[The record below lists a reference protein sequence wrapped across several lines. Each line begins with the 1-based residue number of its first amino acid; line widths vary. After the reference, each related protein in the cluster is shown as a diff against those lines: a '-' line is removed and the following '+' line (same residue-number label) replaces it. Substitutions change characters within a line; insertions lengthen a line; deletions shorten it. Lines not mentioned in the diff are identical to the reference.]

1 MGLFQLNFNNKT
13 IIIFITSIVWAIN
26 FRTTFKTI
34 DSHMDSGSYSSLKF
48 DQKLILMKNVLNC
61 FFFIGL
67 LLETKQIK
75 STPKNEK
82 ELIKI
87 QEGNTIVLE
96 LKEKKDS
103 KDDLMKSVSK
113 LNQLTNIKS
122 KILFWIKN
130 IFLIIIIYICEELY
144 FIISNNH
151 ILDRI
156 VCPIRNVGFLIS
168 LLIFPPF
175 LLKNYRVIYRHQ
187 LCPLIIIFILS
198 LIMIF
203 FNLLKID
210 RFEKIFGLNFVF
222 YLASFILIGLE
233 SVLLK
238 YLVDVHYLN
247 IFFILGIK
255 GILGT
260 VTFVIFNI
268 KYNNIEFF
276 NFFDNNILFFEY
288 DDMYMEFPIYQKILY
303 IISLIILQYLIINI
317 VRLFT
322 SNHLLS
328 VLMITDIIYFPF
340 YCIERFK
347 LQKFNISNLTSFCIN
362 VVLGFIN
369 VLLMLI
375 FNELLECKF
384 CGLDANLVKNIIKR
398 QEKEYLKSFHKY
410 NTNYSSRVSSN
421 EIKDAKSDSPSE
433 N

>member
-151 ILDRI
+151 ILYRI

-260 VTFVIFNI
+260 ITFVIFNI

-398 QEKEYLKSFHKY
+398 QKKEYLSSFHEY
-410 NTNYSSRVSSN
+410 HTNYSSRVSSN
-421 EIKDAKSDSPSE
+421 EIKDTKSEAPSE